1 MPRVNRRDRRDR
13 RCQVLRTDGRN
24 PDQARPV
31 RMTRNYIPHAEGSV
45 LMELG
50 RTRVICTVTFEESV
64 PRFLSGTGRGWIT
77 AEYSMLPRATS
88 ERSKREAVVGRQ
100 GGRTMEIQ
108 RLIGRSLRAV
118 TDLTAF
124 PEKTFYV
131 DCDVIEADG
140 GTRTASITGAYVALC
155 DAIDTMI
162 DEGAVSE
169 SPLRG
174 NVAAISTGVVNGV
187 PCLDLCFEEDFH
199 AEVDMNLVANDR
211 GEIIEIQG
219 TSERKPLSRAG
230 LDAMIELGMKG
241 IDELIAC
248 QNAVLSGELG

>member
-1 MPRVNRRDRRDR
+1 M
-13 RCQVLRTDGRN
+13 LRTDGRS

-31 RMTRNYIPHAEGSV
+31 KITRNYIPHAEGST
-45 LMELG
+45 LIELG
-50 RTRVICTVTFEESV
+50 RTRVICAVTYEESV
-64 PRFLSGTGRGWIT
+64 PRFLSGSGKGWVT
-77 AEYSMLPRATS
+77 AEYSMLPRATAV
-88 ERSKREAVVGRQ
+88 RSQREAISGRQ

-124 PEKTFYV
+124 PDRTFHV

-140 GTRTASITGAYVALC
+140 GTRTAAITGAYVALS

-162 DEGAVSE
+162 DEGAVPE
-169 SPLRG
+169 SPLMG
-174 NVAAISTGVVNGV
+174 NVAAISIGVVNSE

-199 AEVDMNLVANDR
+199 ADVDMNLVANDR

-219 TSERKPLSRAG
+219 TSERKPLSRAD
-230 LDAMIELGMKG
+230 LDTMLELGMKG
-241 IDELIAC
+241 IAEFIDY
-248 QNAVLSGELG
+248 QNALLSGELS